1 MMLFGNRR
9 LKLQKQKP
17 ELQRHPSDSSYS
29 STATSSK
36 SNHHRRRSSFNGWL
50 SIGAESLDSDVRR
63 KSSTTV
69 TTDPLGVSWSSSSSA
84 LAGVDDVDTKDCS
97 LLESSTGINGGAD
110 NNGGCVIDL
119 IRQLSFSPSRKI
131 KKRTDTAETD
141 VSSSSDNTF
150 DLHHDHDTSH
160 IGLDLDRIEALRRGS
175 PSPLLGLQYLPGD
188 ANMYIT
194 MSNR

>member
-9 LKLQKQKP
+9 QKLQKQKP
-17 ELQRHPSDSSYS
+17 ELQRHPSDGSYS
-29 STATSSK
+29 SNATPSK

-63 KSSTTV
+63 KSSTT
-69 TTDPLGVSWSSSSSA
+69 DPLGVSWSSSYSA

-97 LLESSTGINGGAD
+97 LGSSTGISGGAD
-110 NNGGCVIDL
+110 NGGCVLDL